1 MNTFNELNLSNE
13 LLKAILEMGFEEPSP
28 IQKQAIPTMLNDE
41 DIIGQAQTGTGKTA
55 AFSIPIIEKINT
67 KSKTTQAMILCP
79 TRELSIQVAEEINKL
94 SKYKGVSVVPIYGG
108 QPIERQIRSL
118 KMGVQVVVGTPG
130 RVIDHI
136 NRKTLKTDNIHTF
149 VLDEA
154 DEMFDMGFR
163 EDIEKIIAYLPY
175 ERQTT
180 FFSATM
186 DQDMMDFAA
195 RYQNEPRLIKV
206 VPKELTV
213 PKVTQ
218 YYFALKHN
226 MKLEILSRILDVQN
240 PKLTVVFC
248 NTKKMVDDLTAG
260 LQARGYFADALHGDL
275 KQIQRDGVMNKFRK
289 STIDILVATDVAA
302 RGIDVDDVDLVIN
315 YDMPQDVEYYVH
327 RIGRTARAGREGT
340 AISFVSPREMNSLSQ
355 IQKYTKTKI
364 EKRDMPTLKDL
375 IKRHEEKFIEEI
387 KEEIEKNEH
396 EKELTLINLLMSE
409 DYSPIDIAACLLK
422 HYNENNKLNNHEELM
437 DVDYKPKKNKKSS
450 NDKSSFGREDR
461 KKSSVTDKN
470 SGRIYINIGS
480 RKGVSQRHIVSALCN
495 DANVSSRDIGDIEI
509 FEKFTFVNIHKN
521 AVKEAVNNLNGSHIK
536 GFKVLVEHANKKENA
551 DSRKSDRKD
560 KKDKRDK
567 KDRKDRKDRDKKA
580 KRDKKK

>member
-1 MNTFNELNLSNE
+1 MINNFNDFNLSEE
-13 LLKAILEMGFEEPSP
+13 LLKAIIEMGFEEPSP
-28 IQKQAIPTMLNDE
+28 IQKQAIPTMLNNE
-41 DIIGQAQTGTGKTA
+41 DVVGQAQTGTGKTA
-55 AFSIPIIEKINT
+55 SFGVPIVEKVN
-67 KSKTTQAMILCP
+67 KNSKTTQAMVLCP
-79 TRELSIQVAEEINKL
+79 TRELSIQVAEEISKL
-94 SKYKGVSVVPIYGG
+94 AKYKGVSVVPIYGG

-136 NRKTLKTDNIHTF
+136 KRKTLKTENIRTF

-163 EDIEKIIAYLPY
+163 EDIEKIISFLPY

-186 DQDMMDFAA
+186 DQEMMDFAA

-260 LQARGYFADALHGDL
+260 LQSRGYFADGLHGDL
-275 KQIQRDGVMNKFRK
+275 KQIQRDGVMNKFRN

-340 AISFVSPREMNSLSQ
+340 AISFVSPREMNTLSQ

-375 IKRHEEKFIEEI
+375 IKRHEERFMEEI
-387 KEEIEKNEH
+387 KEEIERDDH
-396 EKELTLINLLMSE
+396 SKEMNLINILMSE
-409 DYSPIDIAACLLK
+409 DISPIDIAACLLK
-422 HYNENNKLNNHEELM
+422 HYNENNKLNNHEELI
-437 DVDYKPKKNKKSS
+437 DVDIKKSRKGQG
-450 NDKSSFGREDR
+450 NDKTSNSNRNNR
-461 KKSSVTDKN
+461 KSNINDKN
-470 SGRIYINIGS
+470 SGRIYINVGS

-495 DANVSSRDIGDIEI
+495 DANIDARDIGDIEI
-509 FEKFTFVNIHKN
+509 FEKFSFVNIHKN
-521 AVKEAVNNLNGSHIK
+521 AVKDAINNMNNAHIK
-536 GFKVLVEHANKKENA
+536 GFKVLVELANKKEENSSKFA
-551 DSRKSDRKD
+551 H
-560 KKDKRDK
+560 KRDK
-567 KDRKDRKDRDKKA
+567 KDSKNRRDKRNDRP
-580 KRDKKK
+580 KRDKSKRRDK

>member
-1 MNTFNELNLSNE
+1 MTNNFNDFNLSE
-13 LLKAILEMGFEEPSP
+13 GLLKAIVEMGFEEPSP
-28 IQKQAIPTMLNDE
+28 IQKQAIPTMLNNV
-41 DIIGQAQTGTGKTA
+41 DIVGQAQTGTGKTA
-55 AFSIPIIEKINT
+55 SFGIPIIEKVNKNL
-67 KSKTTQAMILCP
+67 KSTQAMVLCP
-79 TRELSIQVAEEINKL
+79 TRELSIQVAEEISKL
-94 SKYKGVSVVPIYGG
+94 SKYKGISVVPIYGG

-118 KMGVQVVVGTPG
+118 KMGVHVVVGTPG

-136 NRKTLKTDNIHTF
+136 KRKTLKTDDIKTF

-163 EDIEKIIAYLPY
+163 EDIEKIIGFLPY

-186 DQDMMDFAA
+186 DQEMMDFAA
-195 RYQNEPRLIKV
+195 RYQNEPRFIKV

-260 LQARGYFADALHGDL
+260 LQSRGYFADGLHGDL
-275 KQIQRDGVMNKFRK
+275 KQIQRDGVMNKFRN

-340 AISFVSPREMNSLSQ
+340 AISFVSPREMNTLSQ

-364 EKRDMPTLKDL
+364 EKREMPTLKDL
-375 IKRHEEKFIEEI
+375 IKRHEERFLEDI
-387 KEEIEKNEH
+387 KEQINKNEH
-396 EKELTLINLLMSE
+396 SKELNLINVLMSE
-409 DYSPIDIAACLLK
+409 DYSPMDIAACLLK
-422 HYNENNKLNNHEELM
+422 HYNENNKLNNHEELA
-437 DVDYKPKKNKKSS
+437 DIDFKQKKKKPS
-450 NDKSSFGREDR
+450 NEKTSNRNDR
-461 KKSSVTDKN
+461 KSNVNDKN

-495 DANVSSRDIGDIEI
+495 DANIDSRDIGDIEI
-509 FEKFTFVNIHKN
+509 FEKFSFVNIHKN
-521 AVKEAVNNLNGSHIK
+521 AVKKAVNNLNNSHIK
-536 GFKVLVEHANKKENA
+536 LSLIHI
-551 DSRKSDRKD
+551 
-560 KKDKRDK
+560 
-567 KDRKDRKDRDKKA
+567 
-580 KRDKKK
+580 

>member
-1 MNTFNELNLSNE
+1 MINNFNDFNLSE
-13 LLKAILEMGFEEPSP
+13 GILKAIVEMGFEEPSP
-28 IQKQAIPTMLNDE
+28 IQKQAIPTMLNNV
-41 DIIGQAQTGTGKTA
+41 DIVGQAQTGTGKTA
-55 AFSIPIIEKINT
+55 SFGIPIVEKVNKNL
-67 KSKTTQAMILCP
+67 KSTQAMVLCP
-79 TRELSIQVAEEINKL
+79 TRELSIQVAEEISKL
-94 SKYKGVSVVPIYGG
+94 SKYKGISVVPIYGG

-118 KMGVQVVVGTPG
+118 KMGVHVVVGTPG

-136 NRKTLKTDNIHTF
+136 KRKTLKTDDIKTF

-163 EDIEKIIAYLPY
+163 EDIEKIIGFLPY

-186 DQDMMDFAA
+186 DQEMMDFAA

-260 LQARGYFADALHGDL
+260 LQSRGYFADGLHGDL
-275 KQIQRDGVMNKFRK
+275 KQIQRDGVMNKFRN

-340 AISFVSPREMNSLSQ
+340 AISFVSPREMNTLSQ

-364 EKRDMPTLKDL
+364 EKREMPTLKDL
-375 IKRHEEKFIEEI
+375 IKRHEERFLEDI
-387 KEEIEKNEH
+387 KEQINKNEH
-396 EKELTLINLLMSE
+396 SKELNLINVLMSE
-409 DYSPIDIAACLLK
+409 DYSPMDIAACLLK
-422 HYNENNKLNNHEELM
+422 HYNENNKLNNHEELA
-437 DVDYKPKKNKKSS
+437 DIDFKQKKKKPS
-450 NDKSSFGREDR
+450 NEKTSNRTDR
-461 KKSSVTDKN
+461 KSSVNDKN

-495 DANVSSRDIGDIEI
+495 DANIDSRDIGDIEI
-509 FEKFTFVNIHKN
+509 FEKFSFVNIHKN
-521 AVKEAVNNLNGSHIK
+521 AVKEAVNNLNNSHIK
-536 GFKVLVEHANKKENA
+536 GFKVLVETANKKENEKA
-551 DSRKSDRKD
+551 KFSKKDKD
-560 KKDKRDK
+560 KKSSKSKKEKSKR
-567 KDRKDRKDRDKKA
+567 R
-580 KRDKKK
+580 

>member
-1 MNTFNELNLSNE
+1 MINNFNDFNLSE
-13 LLKAILEMGFEEPSP
+13 GVLKAVLEMGFEEPSP

-55 AFSIPIIEKINT
+55 SFGIPIVEKINRHS
-67 KSKTTQAMILCP
+67 KSIQAMVLCP
-79 TRELSIQVAEEINKL
+79 TRELSIQVAEEISKL
-94 SKYKGVSVVPIYGG
+94 AKYKGISVVPIYGG

-118 KMGVQVVVGTPG
+118 KMGVHVVVGTPG

-136 NRKTLKTDNIHTF
+136 KRKTLKTEDIGTF

-163 EDIEKIIAYLPY
+163 EDIEKIIGFLPY

-186 DQDMMDFAA
+186 DQEIMDFAA

-218 YYFALKHN
+218 YYFALKHH

-248 NTKKMVDDLTAG
+248 NTKKMVDELTAG
-260 LQARGYFADALHGDL
+260 LQSRGYFADALHGDL
-275 KQIQRDGVMNKFRK
+275 KQIQRDGVMNKFRN

-302 RGIDVDDVDLVIN
+302 RGIDVDDVDLVVN

-340 AISFVSPREMNSLSQ
+340 AISFVSPREMNTLVQ
-355 IQKYTKTKI
+355 IEKYTKTKI
-364 EKRDMPTLKDL
+364 KKRDMPTLKDL
-375 IKRHEEKFIEEI
+375 IKRHEERFIEEI
-387 KEEIEKNEH
+387 KEEINKNEH
-396 EKELTLINLLMSE
+396 SKELNLINILMSE
-409 DYSPIDIAACLLK
+409 DFSPIDIAACLLK
-422 HYNENNKLNNHEELM
+422 HYNKNNKLNNHEELM
-437 DVDYKPKKNKKSS
+437 DVDIKKKNKKES
-450 NDKSSFGREDR
+450 NDKNTNKSS
-461 KKSSVTDKN
+461 KKSNLSDKN
-470 SGRIYINIGS
+470 AGRIYINIGS
-480 RKGVSQRHIVSALCN
+480 RKGLHK
-495 DANVSSRDIGDIEI
+495 DI
-509 FEKFTFVNIHKN
+509 
-521 AVKEAVNNLNGSHIK
+521 
-536 GFKVLVEHANKKENA
+536 
-551 DSRKSDRKD
+551 
-560 KKDKRDK
+560 
-567 KDRKDRKDRDKKA
+567 
-580 KRDKKK
+580 